1 MKGCVSLKK
10 ITLAGFL
17 VLIGILALS
26 GCGNFGKNADKPS
39 REDATII
46 HEDEKAGGSIET
58 GDGYGFT
65 EFSLEI
71 DVDQKDAIEADYKVK
86 AKRFEAEYENKLKNI
101 KVKDTKAIDELSKLF
116 MAILITKDTPQQEV
130 IDKIV
135 QYFQVESYS
144 KFDLEVDF
152 DDGTKLDI
160 EDIK

>member
-1 MKGCVSLKK
+1 MKK

-71 DVDQKDAIEADYKVK
+71 DVDQKDAIEADYDVTKL
-86 AKRFEAEYENKLKNI
+86 ADAEYENKLTNVQLKN
-101 KVKDTKAIDELSKLF
+101 TQAITELDKLF
-116 MAILITKDTPQQEV
+116 KKILLTKDTPQQEV
-130 IDKIV
+130 IDKILGWY
-135 QYFQVESYS
+135 QLDTYS
-144 KFDLEVDF
+144 KFDLEVHF
-152 DDGTKLDI
+152 DDGTLLDI
-160 EDIK
+160 EDTQ